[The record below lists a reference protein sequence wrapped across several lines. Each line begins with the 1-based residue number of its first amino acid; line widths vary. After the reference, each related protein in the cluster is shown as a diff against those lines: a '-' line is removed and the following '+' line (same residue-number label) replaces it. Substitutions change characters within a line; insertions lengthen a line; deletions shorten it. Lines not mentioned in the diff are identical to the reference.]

1 MDIFLVIFDIF
12 MALIMYLSGFT
23 FYKSRGKGC
32 DFLSR
37 YNMRS
42 EEERKKYDENAMCR
56 TYGKNMMLMAAP
68 FIIGAVLDV
77 LKPGM
82 GCILAWII
90 WIIQFLFLMMKRTK
104 LERGRMNTGTHLDE
118 QKAFGKDKKTDM

>member
-1 MDIFLVIFDIF
+1 MDIFLVIFDVS
-12 MALIMYLSGFT
+12 MALIMGLSGFA
-23 FYKSRGKGC
+23 FYKSRGKGSN
-32 DFLSR
+32 FLSG

-56 TYGKNMMLMAAP
+56 TYGKSMMLMATP

-90 WIIQFLFLMMKRTK
+90 WIIQFLFLMAKRSK
-104 LERGRMNTGTHLDE
+104 MER
-118 QKAFGKDKKTDM
+118 